1 MKPQKT
7 NLTKAYDRLREL
19 NLETNS
25 EQYIELSNILYDL
38 ANEQFD
44 KGIDV
49 ASGIYT
55 KNKQKQPLNL
65 ERRHKHKE
73 FKQIGESSLVLLNLG

>member
-1 MKPQKT
+1 MKEQKT
-7 NLTKAYDRLREL
+7 NLTKAYGRLREL

-49 ASGIYT
+49 ASEIYS
-55 KNKQKQPLNL
+55 KNKL
-65 ERRHKHKE
+65 
-73 FKQIGESSLVLLNLG
+73 

>member
-1 MKPQKT
+1 MET
-7 NLTKAYDRLREL
+7 NLTKAYDRLRKL
-19 NLETNS
+19 NIETNS

-49 ASGIYT
+49 ASGIYN
-55 KNKQKQPLNL
+55 KNK
-65 ERRHKHKE
+65 
-73 FKQIGESSLVLLNLG
+73 

>member
-1 MKPQKT
+1 MKT
-7 NLTKAYDRLREL
+7 NLTNAYDRLREL

-38 ANEQFD
+38 ANEQFE

-49 ASGIYT
+49 GERIFNKY
-55 KNKQKQPLNL
+55 KNKIDL
-65 ERRHKHKE
+65 EK
-73 FKQIGESSLVLLNLG
+73 